1 MRDTASSRVLA
12 VDWGARRIGLALS
25 DPTRTIANPLKV
37 IEHQSRALDAA
48 AILQLA
54 NENEVSLILMGVT
67 YDDQNDLTP
76 SGRSAM
82 RLAEAIQ
89 AQGGPEVRA
98 VDEAHSTRTARQSRL
113 ELGLPRGK
121 RKGHFDAIAAALFLQ
136 AYLDKNR

>member
-1 MRDTASSRVLA
+1 MA

-25 DPTRTIANPLKV
+25 DPTRTIASPLRV

-48 AILQLA
+48 AIVQLA

-82 RLAEAIQ
+82 RLAEAIH
-89 AQGGPEVRA
+89 AQGGPEVCA

-113 ELGLPRGK
+113 EMGLPRGK
-121 RKGHFDAIAAALFLQ
+121 RKGHFDAIAAVLFLQ
-136 AYLDKNR
+136 TYLDNNQ